1 MNKTVIIVIGIVVI
15 VGAVFALKN
24 FYAPPIEPEPTP
36 ATSQTLPPQQLPT
49 SQVTTPTAQVKP
61 TPATTSQLTPPQQ
74 LPTSQGTI
82 PPAQVKPTPTPI
94 PTPKPTT
101 VKPPTTSSSVLDRIE
116 AAIRAKLKR

>member
-24 FYAPPIEPEPTP
+24 FYAPPLEPEPTP

-49 SQVTTPTAQVKP
+49 SQGTTPP
-61 TPATTSQLTPPQQ
+61 T
-74 LPTSQGTI
+74 
-82 PPAQVKPTPTPI
+82 QVKPTPTPI

-101 VKPPTTSSSVLDRIE
+101 VKPPTNSSSVLDRIE